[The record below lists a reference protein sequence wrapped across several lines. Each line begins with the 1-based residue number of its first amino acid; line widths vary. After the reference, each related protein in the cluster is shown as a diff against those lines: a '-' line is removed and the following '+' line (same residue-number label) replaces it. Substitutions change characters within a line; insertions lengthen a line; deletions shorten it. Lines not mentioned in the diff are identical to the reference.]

1 MAIFL
6 NQTGPALY
14 KSCKGFGIM
23 VLGKLCDS
31 SGATGKSRM
40 RGEVDFI
47 KRVIPKERGQSLY

>member
-6 NQTGPALY
+6 NQTGPAVY

-47 KRVIPKERGQSLY
+47 KRAITKDY